1 MRGRCLTL
9 PTVTLALAAAAFVL
23 PAAAAAADL
32 ASHRAAYRL
41 TLDTARGASGIESAQ
56 GAMLFEVVDQCDAW
70 TSQQRFTLSVTARDG
85 MTTERQSDYVT
96 WEAKDGR
103 SMRFRL
109 RQIVDGTVA
118 QVIVGEA
125 RLAANGTGGVVRY
138 REPAEVEVPLPPGT
152 LFPMTHSLRILEAAR
167 AGQRFL
173 AAPLFDGT
181 SEDGA
186 MESNSAII
194 GRVAPE
200 EVRFP
205 ALSPLAS
212 WRFRIAFFEPTNS
225 SGSPDYEV
233 GIRYWENGIADE
245 LKMDFGDFVVDG
257 RMETLEIIPGG
268 C

>member
-1 MRGRCLTL
+1 MRGRRLTL
-9 PTVTLALAAAAFVL
+9 PIVTLALAATAPAL
-23 PAAAAAADL
+23 PAAAADL

-41 TLDTARGASGIESAQ
+41 SLDSARAAAGIESAQ

-70 TSQQRFTLSVTARDG
+70 TSQQRFTLSLTARDG
-85 MTTERQSDYVT
+85 NGTERQSDYVT

-109 RQIVDGTVA
+109 RQIVDGQVA
-118 QVIVGEA
+118 QTIVGEA

-138 REPAEVEVPLPPGT
+138 REPAEVELPLPPGT
-152 LFPMTHSLRILEAAR
+152 LFPMMHSLRILEAAR
-167 AGQRFL
+167 AGQKSL

-205 ALSPLAS
+205 DLSPLAS
-212 WRFRIAFFEPTNS
+212 WRFRIAFFEPTNR

-245 LKMDFGDFVVDG
+245 LKMDFGDFVLDG

>member
-1 MRGRCLTL
+1 MRGRRPTL
-9 PTVTLALAAAAFVL
+9 PIVTLALAAIAFVL
-23 PAAAAAADL
+23 PAAAAAAEL

-41 TLDTARGASGIESAQ
+41 SLDAARAAAGIESAQ

-70 TSQQRFTLSVTARDG
+70 TSQQRFTLAVTARDG
-85 MTTERQSDYVT
+85 TTTERQSDYVT

-109 RQIVDGTVA
+109 RQIVDGQLA

-125 RLAANGTGGVVRY
+125 RLEANGSGGVVRY

-152 LFPMTHSLRILEAAR
+152 LFPMVHSLKILEAAR
-167 AGQRFL
+167 AGQRSL

-194 GRVAPE
+194 GRIGPE

-257 RMETLEIIPGG
+257 RIETLEIIPGG

>member
-1 MRGRCLTL
+1 MRGRRLTL
-9 PTVTLALAAAAFVL
+9 PIVMLALAATVPAL
-23 PAAAAAADL
+23 PAAAADL

-41 TLDTARGASGIESAQ
+41 TLDTARAAAGIESAQ

-70 TSQQRFTLSVTARDG
+70 TSQQRFTLAVTARDG
-85 MTTERQSDYVT
+85 NTTERQSDYVT
-96 WEAKDGR
+96 WEAKDGTA
-103 SMRFRL
+103 MRFRL
-109 RQIVDGTVA
+109 RQIVDGQVA

-125 RLAANGTGGVVRY
+125 RLDANGTGGMVRY

-152 LFPMTHSLRILEAAR
+152 LFPMMHSQRILDAAR
-167 AGQRFL
+167 AGQRSL

-205 ALSPLAS
+205 ALTPLAS

-245 LKMDFGDFVVDG
+245 LKMDFGDFVLDG
-257 RMETLEIIPGG
+257 RMQTLEIIPGG

>member
-1 MRGRCLTL
+1 MRGRRLTL
-9 PTVTLALAAAAFVL
+9 PIVTLALAALAL
-23 PAAAAAADL
+23 PLAEAAATDL

-41 TLDTARGASGIESAQ
+41 TLDTARAAAGIESAQ
-56 GAMLFEVVDQCDAW
+56 GAMIFEVVDQCDAW
-70 TSQQRFTLSVTARDG
+70 TSQQRFTLAVTSRDG

-109 RQIVDGTVA
+109 RQIVDGQVA

-125 RLAANGTGGVVRY
+125 RLEANGSGGMVRY

-152 LFPMTHSLRILEAAR
+152 LFPMMHSLRILEAAR
-167 AGQRFL
+167 AGQRSL

-194 GRVAPE
+194 GRIAPE
-200 EVRFP
+200 DVRFP

-245 LKMDFGDFVVDG
+245 VKMDFGDFVLDG